1 VEAAIEQIVDVLGEA
16 LGADVQVSAVPGG
29 GYRAVLGFESLDEA
43 LDLARRLRVR
53 PVA

>member
-1 VEAAIEQIVDVLGEA
+1 MEQIADALGEA
-16 LGADVQVSAVPGG
+16 LGAELRVRPRGIGYSVQLDFA
-29 GYRAVLGFESLDEA
+29 SLDEA